1 MRRSASLSFYSWI
14 VVSVFA
20 ALLLLLPTLHAFATP
35 ALVHVSRTSSGG
47 LEWELHSSS
56 SSFEDQ
62 NDYSEAEML
71 DMTELISSLSLEP
84 TDHDRRTRVK
94 DIFQEALGRPNGSP
108 KRFTDLF
115 DKTLIQFGEKVQNEA
130 KKKYFEDQEKAA
142 VARGAEESEVVLDG
156 SGSESIADTA
166 EDSSTPVVR
175 EKTPEELQLWALV
188 DMMVQTKTIVKKHS
202 GELGSKGSFQ

>member
-1 MRRSASLSFYSWI
+1 MRRPASLSLYSWI
-14 VVSVFA
+14 GVLIFA
-20 ALLLLLPTLHAFATP
+20 ALLLRLPTLHAFATP
-35 ALVHVSRTSSGG
+35 ALAHISKTSSGG
-47 LEWELHSSS
+47 LEWKLHSSS
-56 SSFEDQ
+56 PSFEDQ

-71 DMTELISSLSLEP
+71 DMTELITSLSLEP

-108 KRFTDLF
+108 ERFTDLF

-142 VARGAEESEVVLDG
+142 LARGPEETVLDG
-156 SGSESIADTA
+156 GGSESIAAPT
-166 EDSSTPVVR
+166 EDSPTPVIR

-188 DMMVQTKTIVKKHS
+188 DMMVQSKTIVKKHS
-202 GELGSKGSFQ
+202 GKLGSKGSFQ

>member
-1 MRRSASLSFYSWI
+1 M
-14 VVSVFA
+14 
-20 ALLLLLPTLHAFATP
+20 LLPLPTLHAFATP
-35 ALVHVSRTSSGG
+35 GFAAGVTKRANGV
-47 LEWELHSSS
+47 LEWALHSSS

-62 NDYSEAEML
+62 NDYSEAERL
-71 DMTELISSLSLEP
+71 DMTELIRSLSLEP

-142 VARGAEESEVVLDG
+142 IAGGVAEQETVLGDG
-156 SGSESIADTA
+156 VSESTKAATTD
-166 EDSSTPVVR
+166 DSPTPVIR

-188 DMMVQTKTIVKKHS
+188 DMMVQSKTIVKKSS
-202 GELGSKGSFQ
+202 GELGSKGTFQ